1 MAITEYPKNFAV
13 VAIGWYQVY
22 LSPRKG
28 FCCAHRVLHGNSS
41 CSEWIKRLIIRV
53 GLIRTIP
60 LAIRRFRSCFEA
72 YEMLSQHNSEN
83 KVANNDNEEKEF
95 EECPYAKK
103 NNTMWCIAE
112 VIALPCNL
120 S

>member
-1 MAITEYPKNFAV
+1 MAITENPRNFAV
-13 VAIGWYQVY
+13 VAIDWYQAY

-28 FCCAHRVLHGNSS
+28 FCCAHRALHGNSS

-53 GLIRTIP
+53 GLIRTVP

-72 YEMLSQHNSEN
+72 YEMLSQHNSEA
-83 KVANNDNEEKEF
+83 KVANNANEEKEF
-95 EECPYAKK
+95 EECPCAKK
-103 NNTMWCIAE
+103 NNTMCCIAE
-112 VIALPCNL
+112 VISLLCYL